1 MNSDN
6 GPGLL
11 RRQLGG
17 ILRQMRVA
25 MKLTLEDVAE
35 QLTTST
41 ARLSR
46 IENGSSNATL
56 RMPELNTLLAL
67 YGITDQAKIDDLQ
80 QMFRG
85 TQKRD
90 WWAGYEPVMPAG
102 YSTILGLETD
112 ATAERVWEP
121 HLIPGLL
128 QTRAYAHA
136 VMTVGKLARGGG
148 EIGPLVDLRLERQQ
162 FLTRESRP
170 LYLWA
175 VIGEAALRN
184 NIGGEAV
191 MREQIR
197 HLISSAE
204 MPNVKIQVVP
214 LASGVHPGIG
224 GPFTLLEA
232 AAFPTVT
239 YIETSEGTI
248 YLEKTE
254 DVQRYDE
261 AYRELCTIA
270 LDLKASL
277 TYLHDLTK
285 ESR

>member
-1 MNSDN
+1 
-6 GPGLL
+6 
-11 RRQLGG
+11 
-17 ILRQMRVA
+17 
-25 MKLTLEDVAE
+25 
-35 QLTTST
+35 
-41 ARLSR
+41 
-46 IENGSSNATL
+46 
-56 RMPELNTLLAL
+56 
-67 YGITDQAKIDDLQ
+67 
-80 QMFRG
+80 
-85 TQKRD
+85 
-90 WWAGYEPVMPAG
+90 
-102 YSTILGLETD
+102 
-112 ATAERVWEP
+112 
-121 HLIPGLL
+121 
-128 QTRAYAHA
+128 
-136 VMTVGKLARGGG
+136 MTVGKLARGGG

-248 YLEKTE
+248 
-254 DVQRYDE
+254 
-261 AYRELCTIA
+261 
-270 LDLKASL
+270 
-277 TYLHDLTK
+277 
-285 ESR
+285 